1 MLEEKTSDMEL
12 SSTIPIRYD
21 YSEYTYDPDLI
32 ADTARSEASS
42 TRDYKYEHGR
52 RYHAY
57 REGSYPMPND
67 ELNTE
72 HEQVAHHM
80 FGILLQDRLF
90 LAPLEDPTN
99 VIDLGTGTGLCKSR
113 SHKIFMLLV
122 SRGRPYLEH
131 VHAHSCRLFIHGY

>member
-80 FGILLQDRLF
+80 FGIFLPRQRPLADR
-90 LAPLEDPTN
+90 
-99 VIDLGTGTGLCKSR
+99 
-113 SHKIFMLLV
+113 
-122 SRGRPYLEH
+122 
-131 VHAHSCRLFIHGY
+131 